1 MIKKIIGHRVEK
13 KKNDIAKDGENVR
26 ISYVASTDAID
37 RYGDVVSQNWD
48 LEGFKNNPVILWNH
62 DQMAPPIGRATN
74 VDIVDGQLM
83 IDVEFDMDDP
93 HAAMIARKAQAGF
106 INAVS
111 VGFQPIQMTPRSELP
126 KDHKAYGPDGVFY
139 QKSELLELSVVTV
152 PANGQATQAIAAKS
166 LTFTD
171 LQSIFEKRSK
181 LDLINRHIMQVK
193 ETEDSWFVEFAK
205 AAAHSQP
212 EPHENDADIGW
223 GSGGDASQEM
233 NFDWLT
239 EYHDM
244 DEDSEDD
251 KEKEDKAVS
260 SVELPIAPKEEQHN
274 PEDQD
279 MNDIIGAILGDD
291 DFDMLAN
298 AFAFVEKGD
307 PSDMDAYKLM
317 IARMRN
323 SELPEDAAPDDGEL
337 VVYWDLIE
345 RSMQQLIDGDVDIP
359 EQDKEAVYGL
369 LSSYYEKFEET
380 PPPFGDADDDDTVDD
395 RGAYDDDSDEDEESE
410 DDKQKQFT
418 IALIRALTQTG
429 A

>member
-1 MIKKIIGHRVEK
+1 
-13 KKNDIAKDGENVR
+13 
-26 ISYVASTDAID
+26 
-37 RYGDVVSQNWD
+37 
-48 LEGFKNNPVILWNH
+48 
-62 DQMAPPIGRATN
+62 
-74 VDIVDGQLM
+74 
-83 IDVEFDMDDP
+83 
-93 HAAMIARKAQAGF
+93 
-106 INAVS
+106 
-111 VGFQPIQMTPRSELP
+111 
-126 KDHKAYGPDGVFY
+126 
-139 QKSELLELSVVTV
+139 
-152 PANGQATQAIAAKS
+152 
-166 LTFTD
+166 
-171 LQSIFEKRSK
+171 
-181 LDLINRHIMQVK
+181 
-193 ETEDSWFVEFAK
+193 
-205 AAAHSQP
+205 
-212 EPHENDADIGW
+212 
-223 GSGGDASQEM
+223 M

-251 KEKEDKAVS
+251 KEKEEKAVS

-323 SELPEDAAPDDGEL
+323 AELPEDAAPDEGEL

-359 EQDKEAVYGL
+359 EEDKEAVYGL

-395 RGAYDDDSDEDEESE
+395 RGAYDDDSDEDEDSE
-410 DDKQKQFT
+410 DDKEKQFT